1 MSITICALQHDALCY
16 AWCIVIT
23 IKKYSNR
30 RLYDTE
36 ASRYITLE
44 ELADRIQAGS
54 DVRVIDAASGDDLT
68 QATLT
73 QIIIESRGAAK
84 LLPVP
89 LLTQMIRLR
98 EEALAEFL
106 GRYMTGAL
114 ELYLQAKQ
122 GAQQI
127 AQYNPLVNLPFQAG
141 NAFARLWGGMSPWA
155 DAPQPQ
161 PPPPRYR
168 EPAPRPPARE
178 PDPPMPPDPHPE
190 PEDADDAADADAA
203 DDAPA
208 PVAARPG
215 KGKAAA
221 SSDDVAAMRRELDE
235 LKQLIRESAG
245 AKRKK

>member
-1 MSITICALQHDALCY
+1 LCY

-155 DAPQPQ
+155 EPPRT
-161 PPPPRYR
+161 PEPPPRYR
-168 EPAPRPPARE
+168 EPAPRPPVRE
-178 PDPPMPPDPHPE
+178 PEPPMPPDPHDE
-190 PEDADDAADADAA
+190 PEGEGE
-203 DDAPA
+203 AP
-208 PVAARPG
+208 PVAST

-235 LKQLIRESAG
+235 LKQLIRDSAG

>member
-1 MSITICALQHDALCY
+1 M
-16 AWCIVIT
+16 IT

-155 DAPQPQ
+155 EPQRAPE
-161 PPPPRYR
+161 PPPRYR
-168 EPAPRPPARE
+168 EPAPRPPMRE
-178 PDPPMPPDPHPE
+178 PEPPMPPDPHPE
-190 PEDADDAADADAA
+190 SQRDDDAAVGRDDDDTAA
-203 DDAPA
+203 AAPPPPA
-208 PVAARPG
+208 KG
-215 KGKAAA
+215 KAGKAAA

>member
-1 MSITICALQHDALCY
+1 LCY

-122 GAQQI
+122 SAQQV

-141 NAFARLWGGMSPWA
+141 NAFARLWGGMSPWPEPQR
-155 DAPQPQ
+155 APE
-161 PPPPRYR
+161 PPPRYR

-178 PDPPMPPDPHPE
+178 PDPPMPPDLHPE
-190 PEDADDAADADAA
+190 PEPEDDGA
-203 DDAPA
+203 
-208 PVAARPG
+208 VS
-215 KGKAAA
+215 KAAA

-235 LKQLIRESAG
+235 LKQLIRASAG